1 MKFLIALLALAGAVA
16 VSPAD
21 TPAARTA
28 SLDGRTIVIDP
39 GHNGGN
45 AANPETIN
53 RKVPAG
59 GFRKECDTTGTATN
73 DGKLTEHAFN
83 WDVSQRL
90 KKLLERGGA
99 KVVLTRPND
108 RGVGPCIDRRAQIG
122 NRAKADAVVSV
133 HADGGPARGR
143 GFHVIHPGL
152 VRGYTDGI
160 VKPSRRL
167 ALDIRAALDEAELK
181 RANYIGSKGL
191 SRRTDLGGLNL
202 STQPKVFV
210 ELGNM
215 RNAAE
220 ARRLKSRSWRQST
233 AAALRDGLA
242 TYLNR

>member
-1 MKFLIALLALAGAVA
+1 MKFLIALLVLVGAVA
-16 VSPAD
+16 ASPGE
-21 TPAARTA
+21 TPAARSS
-28 SLDGRTIVIDP
+28 SLDGKTIVIDP

-45 AANPETIN
+45 AANPGRIN

-59 GFRKECDTTGTATN
+59 GFRKECDTAGTATN
-73 DGKLTEHAFN
+73 DGKLTEHAFT
-83 WDVSQRL
+83 WDVSRRL
-90 KKLLERGGA
+90 QKLLEQEGA

-108 RGVGPCIDRRAQIG
+108 RGVGPCINQRAKIG

-133 HADGGPARGR
+133 HADGGPAGGR

-152 VRGYTDGI
+152 VRGYTEDI

-167 ALDIRAALDEAELK
+167 ALDVRAALDDAGLL
-181 RANYIGSKGL
+181 RANYIGRNGL

-202 STQPKVFV
+202 STRPKVLV

-220 ARRLKSRSWRQST
+220 ARRLKRRSWRQST
-233 AAALRDGLA
+233 ARALRDALS
-242 TYLNR
+242 TYLAG